1 MASRGLSGVLNNL
14 DKAMSDLVAS
24 AEAAGDLTAAQ
35 LQSEAKR
42 ERGWRDR
49 TGAARAG
56 LTGSSQLKMGK
67 ITVALAHAVDYGPY
81 LENSNYGRYAIINS
95 TVRSNQHK
103 LAQNVKRLS
112 KI

>member
-1 MASRGLSGVLNNL
+1 MATRGLKEVQSNL
-14 DKAMSDLVAS
+14 DKAVKDLIAS
-24 AEAAGDLTAAQ
+24 SEAAGELTAAQ
-35 LQSEAKR
+35 LQSSAKR
-42 ERGWRDR
+42 GRLWRDR

-56 LTGSSQLKMGK
+56 LTGSSEMKMGK
-67 ITVALAHAVDYGPY
+67 IVVALAHAVDYGPY
-81 LENSNYGRYAIINS
+81 LENSNYGRYSIIDT